1 MREEE
6 LVKWLLGASQE
17 KQGCSSQVKGQGIFL
32 FFGVTCADARTNKQW
47 RGEKG
52 LEGTVVFFPHRGA
65 RTVKLEKNATGS
77 LTGVMLQRT
86 DPSPVCTEQT
96 GAR

>member
-6 LVKWLLGASQE
+6 LVKWLLGMTWE
-17 KQGCSSQVKGQGIFL
+17 KQGCSSQMKGQGIFL

-52 LEGTVVFFPHRGA
+52 LEGPVVFFPHRGA
-65 RTVKLEKNATGS
+65 HTLKLEKKCSWLFDRGDAAENRPQPS
-77 LTGVMLQRT
+77 VYRT
-86 DPSPVCTEQT
+86 NRS
-96 GAR
+96 